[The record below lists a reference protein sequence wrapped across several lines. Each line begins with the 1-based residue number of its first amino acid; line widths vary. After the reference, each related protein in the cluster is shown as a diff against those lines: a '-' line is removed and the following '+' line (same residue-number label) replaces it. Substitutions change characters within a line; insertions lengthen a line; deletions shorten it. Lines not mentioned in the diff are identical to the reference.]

1 MSISDTDRTMAQALN
16 DALREEME
24 RDPRVFLMGE
34 DIGHYGGVFGV
45 TRGLFAQFG
54 PERVRD
60 TPISESGFIGAAI
73 GAAAAG
79 WRPVVEIMW
88 IDFAMVAMDQIVNQ
102 AAKMRYMSGG
112 QLKIPL
118 VIRTQ
123 EGAGRGNGAQH
134 SQSLESMF
142 AQVPGLKVV
151 APSNP
156 RDAKALLKAAIREDS
171 PVLFIEHKLL
181 YGFRGPVLPTDEVVP
196 LGIASVVRPGSD
208 VTILSLSRMVHFCL
222 EAAQKLANMG
232 IEAEVIDLRSVQP
245 WDIDAVAK
253 SVQKTGR
260 LVIVHEA
267 HRSFGWGAEIAA
279 TLAERGFDHLLAP
292 IRRVCSDDVPFPY
305 NRQLERAVMPD
316 PQRIVTTVQ
325 ELLRDYP

>member
-1 MSISDTDRTMAQALN
+1 MSTNDTDRTMAQALN

-45 TRGLFAQFG
+45 TRGLLALFG

-112 QLKIPL
+112 QLNIPL

-181 YGFRGPVLPTDEVVP
+181 YGFRGPVPTTDEVVP

-208 VTILSLSRMVHFCL
+208 VTILSLSRMAHFCL
-222 EAAQKLANMG
+222 EAAQELANMG

-279 TLAERGFDHLLAP
+279 TLADRGFDYLLAP

-325 ELLRDYP
+325 KLLRDYP